1 MTKTY
6 ITQSKEGKS
15 YWILTN
21 KKKRNGLKR
30 KFSLRNNWQ
39 RLIKLQ
45 LNKENNWN
53 KKIKLNWII
62 ITVLTV
68 EIIFLI

>member
-6 ITQSKEGKS
+6 ITLSKEGKS
-15 YWILTN
+15 YWILIN

-30 KFSLRNNWQ
+30 KFSLRNNWK
-39 RLIKLQ
+39 RLIRLQ

-53 KKIKLNWII
+53 KKIKLNWIL